1 LDVVTVDGDE
11 LFIDDEHHSDLY
23 WAARVG
29 AGGFPAIA
37 TRFHLDLHPLPK
49 IRTRRTRYS
58 VERLPELLAWSAGQR
73 YRPPGVEIS
82 LLALRPPDDPNR
94 PAAVVQTTTFGP
106 TEDECE
112 ELIRDVVDDLPCRD
126 NIVDAGSSYEV
137 ALNTIE
143 SAGAWVEGRRYAVD
157 MAWVADGYE
166 EIGRRTAA
174 RFAKTPSHLT
184 RVVFAW
190 DFSPELSPEVA
201 QTRGGELTVNVYSI
215 WGGDDIGSDASN
227 ERWTRELMAEYEP
240 WIVAFYAGE
249 ADLLV
254 TPDRAQRSYSPDK
267 WTKLEA
273 VRRQYDPDGVKF
285 GFINEP

>member
-1 LDVVTVDGDE
+1 
-11 LFIDDEHHSDLY
+11 
-23 WAARVG
+23 
-29 AGGFPAIA
+29 
-37 TRFHLDLHPLPK
+37 
-49 IRTRRTRYS
+49 
-58 VERLPELLAWSAGQR
+58 LLAWSAGQR

-112 ELIRDVVDDLPCRD
+112 ELIRAVVDDLPCPD
-126 NIVDAGSSYEV
+126 KVIDPGSSYEV

-174 RFAKTPSHLT
+174 LFAKTPSHLT

-190 DFSPELSPEVA
+190 DFSPEPSPEVA

-215 WGGDDIGSDASN
+215 WDEDDIGSDASN
-227 ERWTRELMAEYEP
+227 ERWTRDLMAQYEP
-240 WIVAFYAGE
+240 WITGFYAGE
-249 ADLLV
+249 ADLSV
-254 TPDRAQRSYSPDK
+254 APDRAERSYSPDK
-267 WTKLEA
+267 WIKLAA
-273 VRRQYDPDGVKF
+273 VRRQYDPDRMKF
-285 GFINEP
+285 GFLAEE